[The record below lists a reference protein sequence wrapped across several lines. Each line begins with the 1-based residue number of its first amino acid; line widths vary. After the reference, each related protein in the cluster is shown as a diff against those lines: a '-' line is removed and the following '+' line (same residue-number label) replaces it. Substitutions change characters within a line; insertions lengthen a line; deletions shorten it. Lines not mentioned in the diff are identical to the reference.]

1 MIAGRVTRVVNPKRK
16 TSKKSRPRKKAS
28 ARPNHRRRS
37 VGNPAYLMTLGPM
50 INPKRRSAVAKK
62 KRKNKKCYAHRPNM
76 SHAHRKNAKK
86 RPGLSKTRV
95 MAYAKSHGMKVVGR
109 KGNRGSR
116 NPMASSISLSRPS
129 GIVQAGVGVLVGV
142 AATKAI
148 TAALPSEVTASPLYS
163 TVAAAAVAAAVWWVG
178 SFINP
183 EFGAAAGLGGIA
195 EAGSIALNAFLPS
208 VGSTLALS
216 GIRRGIADFVPGR
229 YAVPQNPIL
238 DAATGLPKRQ
248 AMVVSAYPKAYGA
261 A

>member
-1 MIAGRVTRVVNPKRK
+1 MAKH
-16 TSKKSRPRKKAS
+16 RKK
-28 ARPNHRRRS
+28 
-37 VGNPAYLMTLGPM
+37 
-50 INPKRRSAVAKK
+50 
-62 KRKNKKCYAHRPNM
+62 KNK
-76 SHAHRKNAKK
+76 SHAHHRPRSNA
-86 RPGLSKTRV
+86 RHRNARRHGVSKTAA
-95 MAYAKSHGMKVVGR
+95 MAYAKRHGMKMVGR
-109 KGNRGSR
+109 KGNRRSH

-148 TAALPSEVTASPLYS
+148 VAALPSEVTGSPLYS
-163 TVAAAAVAAAVWWVG
+163 TVAAAGVAIAVWWVG
-178 SFINP
+178 GFINP

-216 GIRRGIADFVPGR
+216 GRGRLGDFVPGR
-229 YAVPQNPIL
+229 FVVPQNPVL

>member
-1 MIAGRVTRVVNPKRK
+1 MIAGRVTRVVNPRKR
-16 TSKKSRPRKKAS
+16 SAPRKKAS

-37 VGNPAYLMTLGPM
+37 AGNPAYLMTLGPM
-50 INPKRRSAVAKK
+50 INPKRSSTMAKK
-62 KRKNKKCYAHRPNM
+62 KKKNKSYAHRSKPN
-76 SHAHRKNAKK
+76 SYARRPNKKNPK
-86 RPGLSKTRV
+86 RRSGLTISRV
-95 MAYAKSHGMKVVGR
+95 AAFARSHGMKVTK
-109 KGNRGSR
+109 KGNYRRSR
-116 NPMASSISLSRPS
+116 NPLASSISLSRPS

-148 TAALPSEVTASPLYS
+148 TAALPSTITSSSLYS
-163 TVAAAAVAAAVWWVG
+163 TIAAAAVAAGVWWIG

-216 GIRRGIADFVPGR
+216 GRRGQGDFVPGR
-229 YAVPQNPIL
+229 YAVPQNPVL

>member
-1 MIAGRVTRVVNPKRK
+1 MIAGRVTRVVNPK
-16 TSKKSRPRKKAS
+16 KSHPRKRAS
-28 ARPNHRRRS
+28 AKPNHRRRA
-37 VGNPAYLMTLGPM
+37 GNPAYLMTLGPM
-50 INPKRRSAVAKK
+50 INPQRSSKMAKK
-62 KRKNKKCYAHRPNM
+62 KKNKKSYAHRPKSN
-76 SHAHRKNAKK
+76 SSARNHRNPPK
-86 RPGLSKTRV
+86 RAGLSKSRV
-95 MAYAKSHGMKVVGR
+95 MAFAKSHGMKVVG
-109 KGNRGSR
+109 KKTNRRSS

-148 TAALPSEVTASPLYS
+148 TAALPAAVTGSPLYS
-163 TVAAAAVAAAVWWVG
+163 TVAAAAIAVGVWWVG
-178 SFINP
+178 SMVNP

-216 GIRRGIADFVPGR
+216 GRGTGDFVPGR
-229 YAVPQNPIL
+229 YAVPQNPVL